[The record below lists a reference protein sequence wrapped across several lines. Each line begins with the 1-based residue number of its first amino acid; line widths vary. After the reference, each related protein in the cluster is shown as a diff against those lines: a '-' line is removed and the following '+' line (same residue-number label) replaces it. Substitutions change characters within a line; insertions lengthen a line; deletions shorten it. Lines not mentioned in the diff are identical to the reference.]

1 MVLSK
6 TTRKSAALLAV
17 FFFCFALQVQAM
29 PLPVQGGS
37 AASGFSA
44 LPDEDQGL
52 VEIED
57 DEYKPAGK
65 KSSLTPILIGL
76 AAAGVVAAL
85 LFLVV
90 LKSSWDLSGSWDLTI
105 TQSGSGYK
113 EYLTLVCT
121 GSKKEGTARFTLA
134 HSGTGTYS
142 VQGKDD
148 FAVTIPIPPGPTISL
163 QGRFDGKDQISG
175 RATNDYGYEGTFIGS
190 RSAAG
195 SLSQPVSAKRDQG
208 ITAKK

>member
-1 MVLSK
+1 M
-6 TTRKSAALLAV
+6 RKGAALLV
-17 FFFCFALQVQAM
+17 VFCFTFVLQVQAM
-29 PLPVQGGS
+29 PLPVQSGS
-37 AASGFSA
+37 AAPGFSA

-65 KSSLTPILIGL
+65 KSSMTPILIGL

-90 LKSSWDLSGSWDLTI
+90 LKSSWDLSGTWDLTV
-105 TQSGSGYK
+105 TQTGSGYK

-121 GSKKEGTARFTLA
+121 GSKKEGSARFTLA

-142 VQGKDD
+142 VQGKDN
-148 FAVTIPIPPGPTISL
+148 FTVTIPIPPGPTVSL
-163 QGRFDGKDQISG
+163 QGRFDSKDQISG
-175 RATNDYGYEGTFIGS
+175 RATNDSGYEGTFTGT
-190 RSAAG
+190 RKAAG
-195 SLSQPVSAKRDQG
+195 SLGQPAATSHNQG